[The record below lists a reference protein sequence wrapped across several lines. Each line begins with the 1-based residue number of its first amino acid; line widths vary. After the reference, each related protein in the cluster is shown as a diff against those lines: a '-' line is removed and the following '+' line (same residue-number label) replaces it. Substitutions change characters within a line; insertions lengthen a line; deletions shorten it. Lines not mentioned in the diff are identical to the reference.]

1 MHFKLHTSEGKERKN
16 MNIDKTEFIST
27 DSVPAEWSEIIDK
40 IEIIKDA
47 ILKLSRDYKV
57 DIEFSTC
64 RKHGFF
70 SIEVGDREERRI
82 GGYHDYSKLTR
93 NIWEDG
99 DVTNRAYRF
108 SQDGGDSE

>member
-1 MHFKLHTSEGKERKN
+1 MRV
-16 MNIDKTEFIST
+16 DKTEFIST
-27 DSVPAEWSEIIDK
+27 DSVPAEWSGIIDK
-40 IEIIKDA
+40 IETIKDM
-47 ILKLSRDYKV
+47 ILNLSRDYKV

-70 SIEVGDREERRI
+70 SIEVGDGEERRI

-99 DVTNRAYRF
+99 DITNRAYRF
-108 SQDGGDSE
+108 SQEGDDDE